1 MSSFMLVLMNQER
14 ADVFAFPQ
22 NSCSLHNEA
31 AGGMELWVQSTP
43 TVGIMIVFWAAVLGL
58 PTVLGLRVYC
68 TFYIS
73 EHTHRV
79 LGLGWVY

>member
-1 MSSFMLVLMNQER
+1 
-14 ADVFAFPQ
+14 
-22 NSCSLHNEA
+22 
-31 AGGMELWVQSTP
+31 
-43 TVGIMIVFWAAVLGL
+43 MIVFWAAVLGL

-79 LGLGWVY
+79 LGLGWVYPHIEKYEDFKLSIPNE

>member
-1 MSSFMLVLMNQER
+1 MSSFMLVLMKPER

-43 TVGIMIVFWAAVLGL
+43 TVGIMIVF
-58 PTVLGLRVYC
+58 
-68 TFYIS
+68 
-73 EHTHRV
+73 
-79 LGLGWVY
+79 